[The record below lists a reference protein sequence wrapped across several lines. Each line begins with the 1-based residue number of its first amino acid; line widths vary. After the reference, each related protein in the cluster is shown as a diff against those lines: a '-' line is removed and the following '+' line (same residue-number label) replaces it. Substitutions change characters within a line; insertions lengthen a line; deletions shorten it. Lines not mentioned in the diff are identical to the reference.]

1 MILIFGRVICL
12 SDLGNILA
20 YYMDKTT
27 LLTTIQILDILC
39 ILIFTKKLLLPF
51 FIEFVIF
58 PVFFNVLIFKSQFGI
73 GLHIT
78 EYDSNCRIY
87 FFYVLMGM
95 GTCTSWISIRHWYI
109 LKHFIIN
116 LNKDQILIRL
126 APNNIFQLYKFI
138 VYSLN
143 LIIKRNKKPDT
154 FKSKVKVS

>member
-95 GTCTSWISIRHWYI
+95 GTCTS
-109 LKHFIIN
+109 
-116 LNKDQILIRL
+116 
-126 APNNIFQLYKFI
+126 
-138 VYSLN
+138 
-143 LIIKRNKKPDT
+143 
-154 FKSKVKVS
+154 

>member
-51 FIEFVIF
+51 FLEFVIF

-87 FFYVLMGM
+87 IFLCFNGHGYPH
-95 GTCTSWISIRHWYI
+95 WISIRHWYI
-109 LKHFIIN
+109 LKHFITN
-116 LNKDQILIRL
+116 LNKDQI
-126 APNNIFQLYKFI
+126 
-138 VYSLN
+138 
-143 LIIKRNKKPDT
+143 
-154 FKSKVKVS
+154 